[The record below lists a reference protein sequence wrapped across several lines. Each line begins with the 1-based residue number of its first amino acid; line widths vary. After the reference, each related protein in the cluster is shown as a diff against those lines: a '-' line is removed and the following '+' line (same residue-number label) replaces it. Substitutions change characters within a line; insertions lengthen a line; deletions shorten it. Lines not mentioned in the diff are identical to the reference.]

1 MAPIK
6 SFFLNIFYRIFHG
19 RPYRPSEY
27 NYPGNVE
34 ANKIQENRKKLIIKL
49 LVIFGVPLMAFIIAL
64 FLIRIYH
71 VEGDS
76 MDPNF
81 KDGQSIIVQK
91 WDKTF
96 DSIRGKQYVPKRFEV
111 VVVQPPDEGQQAIKR
126 VIGLPGE
133 RVIVFD
139 GAVVIV
145 SDLYPEGYYVAK
157 DSPPGV
163 VDFNE
168 RTEGSIDVKLG
179 ADEIFV
185 LGDNREQSV
194 DSRSFGPVKTEDI
207 VGKYLDF

>member
-6 SFFLNIFYRIFHG
+6 SFFLNIIYRIFHG

-27 NYPGNVE
+27 TYPGNVE
-34 ANKIQENRKKLIIKL
+34 ANKIQENRKKLTIKL
-49 LVIFGVPLMAFIIAL
+49 LVIFGVPVMAFVIAL

-76 MDPNF
+76 MDPNY
-81 KDGQSIIVQK
+81 KDGQKILVQK

-96 DSIRGKQYVPKRFEV
+96 DNIRGKQYIPKRFEV
-111 VVVQPPDEGQQAIKR
+111 IIVQPPDRGQQVIKR

-133 RVIVFD
+133 RVIIFD
-139 GAVVIV
+139 GEVIIV
-145 SDLYPEGYYVAK
+145 NEQYPEGYYIAN

-163 VDFNE
+163 LDYSE
-168 RTEGSIDVKLG
+168 RTEGSIDITLKD
-179 ADEIFV
+179 DEIFV

-194 DSRSFGPVKTEDI
+194 DSRVFGPVKTDHI
-207 VGKYLDF
+207 VGKHWVF